1 MFITF
6 LLQKGS
12 KYLDDA
18 NNLIELANQVG
29 FIDKQIQNSVPNASN
44 CLTSSAVQAS
54 HIKRDKNVVYTLA
67 DVYGMII
74 PLGVG
79 VVLGLPILVFE
90 CLSIK
95 VFKDNSS
102 KRDLSF
108 HATIRLPKPPNM
120 TPVA

>member
-90 CLSIK
+90 WLSIK
-95 VFKDNSS
+95 VLKDNSS

-108 HATIRLPKPPNM
+108 HATRGYQNRQ
-120 TPVA
+120 T